1 LTAFAAGPE
10 KVSAKKDKGMKKSL
24 MPIMLIAILSIAGIL
39 VWRWLAHRNGE
50 PQDKLFGNGTI
61 EATELDITAKVSGKI
76 LTLLVRE
83 GDQVRQGQLIATL
96 ESEELAAQVV
106 QAQGNLLAGEA
117 ALAELQAGTRSED
130 IRRAQAQY
138 DAAVQTSRQA
148 QANYDLVL
156 AGPRIEEIE
165 QLRAGVQQAQV
176 NLNDAETE
184 LRRYQVLVEQ
194 GAAPSQQV
202 DQLTT
207 RREGAAAQLKAA
219 QQRLAEAEAGSRK
232 EQIRAAQAAQKQ
244 AAAQERYSKA
254 ALDLAL
260 AGPRV
265 ETIASAQARVEQAQG
280 VLQAAEVQQSYT
292 KIYAP
297 SNGTVTLRNMEPG
310 ELVTPG
316 APIVR
321 LAALA
326 SVWLKVY
333 IPEPEMGRVKLGQS
347 AQVDSDSYPDK
358 KYAGRVMEISQE
370 AEFTPKNV
378 QTKEERVK
386 QVFWVKIGVDNPDR
400 ELKPGMPADAEIS
413 VGIPSE
419 S

>member
-1 LTAFAAGPE
+1 
-10 KVSAKKDKGMKKSL
+10 MKKSL
-24 MPIMLIAILSIAGIL
+24 RPIILIAILVIAGIFI
-39 VWRWLAHRNGE
+39 WRWLANRNNG
-50 PQDKLFGNGTI
+50 PKDKLFGNGTI
-61 EATELDITAKVSGKI
+61 EATEVDITSKVSGKI

-83 GDQVRQGQLIATL
+83 GDNVRQGQLLATL
-96 ESEELAAQVV
+96 DSDELAAQVT
-106 QAQGNLLAGEA
+106 QAQGNLLAGQA

-138 DAAVQTSRQA
+138 DASVQTGRQA

-165 QLRAGVQQAQV
+165 QLRAGVRQAQV

-207 RREGAAAQLKAA
+207 RRNDAKAQLDAA

-244 AAAQERYSKA
+244 ATAQERYSKA

-260 AGPRV
+260 AGPRT
-265 ETIASAQARVEQAQG
+265 ETIAAAKARTEQAQG
-280 VLQAAEVQQSYT
+280 VLQAAEVQQGYT

-297 SNGTVTLRNMEPG
+297 SDGTVTLRNMEPG

-316 APIVR
+316 TPIVR
-321 LAALA
+321 LAALE

-347 AQVDSDSYPDK
+347 AQVTSDSYPDK
-358 KYAGRVMEISQE
+358 QYSGRVIEISQE

-413 VGIPSE
+413 VGMPSG

>member
-1 LTAFAAGPE
+1 M
-10 KVSAKKDKGMKKSL
+10 KAKL
-24 MPIMLIAILSIAGIL
+24 RFLPLIIIIILGGII
-39 VWRWLAHRNGE
+39 WRWVVNHNEA
-50 PQDKLFGNGTI
+50 PKDKLFGNGTI
-61 EATELDITAKVSGKI
+61 EATEVDITSKVSGKI

-83 GDQVRQGQLIATL
+83 GDNVRQGQLLATL
-96 ESEELAAQVV
+96 EGDELAAQVV
-106 QAQGNLLAGEA
+106 QAQGNLQAGQA

-130 IRRAQAQY
+130 LRRAQAQY
-138 DAAVQTSRQA
+138 DAAVQTGRQA

-165 QLRAGVQQAQV
+165 QLRAGVQQAQA

-184 LRRYQVLVEQ
+184 LHRYQGLVEQ

-207 RREGAAAQLKAA
+207 RRKAAAAQLDFAK
-219 QQRLAEAEAGSRK
+219 QGLIEAEAGSRK
-232 EQIRAAQAAQKQ
+232 EQIRAALAAQKQ
-244 AAAQERYSKA
+244 AAAQEKAAKA
-254 ALDLAL
+254 ALDEAL
-260 AGPRV
+260 AGPRS

-280 VLQAAEVQQSYT
+280 VLQAAQVQQGYT

-297 SNGTVTLRNMEPG
+297 SDGTVTLRNMEPG

-316 APIVR
+316 APMVR
-321 LAALA
+321 MAALD
-326 SVWLKVY
+326 SIWLKVY

-347 AQVDSDSYPDK
+347 AQITSDSYPNK
-358 KYAGRVMEISQE
+358 QYAGRVIEISQE

-386 QVFWVKIGVDNPDR
+386 QVFWVKIGVDNPNR

-413 VGIPSE
+413 VGKL
-419 S
+419 